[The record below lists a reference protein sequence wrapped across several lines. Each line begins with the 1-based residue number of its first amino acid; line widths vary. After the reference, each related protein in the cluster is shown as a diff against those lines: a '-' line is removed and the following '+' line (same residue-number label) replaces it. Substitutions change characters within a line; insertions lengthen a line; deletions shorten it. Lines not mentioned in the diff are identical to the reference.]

1 MNNHSKK
8 SLASI
13 LSDVFKIIT
22 CGGVIAVWVIL
33 IHFMYTNKIIEP
45 QYKNTFRYN
54 LCSYVA
60 GDFVMKKAEDK
71 ALLISESLT
80 QSVDSVLK
88 GLQINIEDLGAIDI
102 EQDNNQKNLSERI
115 AYSNEIIN
123 DISKNKT
130 AITGWIYAGAKYDET
145 GEWGKKYFVFDGDA
159 PVINHLY
166 YTDLDLNIRMNAPS
180 KESGVWQKGRIIG
193 GLSKGDSFTV
203 TNIAIIPGTGN
214 RSLYWVRIIK
224 S

>member
-1 MNNHSKK
+1 MSNRTKK
-8 SLASI
+8 SLASV

-45 QYKNTFRYN
+45 QYKNSFRYN

-60 GDFVMKKAEDK
+60 GDFVMRKAEDK
-71 ALLISESLT
+71 AKLISESLT
-80 QSVDSVLK
+80 QSVDSVIRS
-88 GLQINIEDLGAIDI
+88 LQISVEELGAIDI
-102 EQDNNQKNLSERI
+102 EQDKSQKDLSEKI
-115 AYSNEIIN
+115 AYNNEVID
-123 DISKNKT
+123 DISKNKQ
-130 AITGWIYAGAKYDET
+130 AITGWVYAGAKDNET
-145 GEWGKKYFVFDGDA
+145 GEWGKKYFVFEEDT
-159 PVINHLY
+159 PLVNHLY
-166 YTDLDLNIRMNAPS
+166 YTNLDLNIRLSAPS

-193 GLSKGDSFTV
+193 GLRNGDSFTV